1 MTLTI
6 RRTTNKDRVLN
17 YGTVAATLLKD
28 IGNASNQPYL
38 QTIAS
43 VSLLIMETVQR
54 VKDNKDAC
62 MQMTERAYE
71 LVCAIIYI
79 CRDAEAE
86 LAPAMVRSITQFSE
100 TLEKILIFVRNQV
113 KGGFLRR
120 IFRPME
126 DADLIKE
133 CNTGLKYALDVF
145 EVQSGILAPM
155 TMAEMQ
161 KDAKLRHEE
170 LIGILNKKRSNKH
183 SSTSGSDGLG
193 SSDGRRYSK
202 TDLSRSISTVSMLP
216 APPKIF
222 YGRDEEIRLLT
233 NLTTIWKPARIAIC
247 GAEGLGKTAVALAAS
262 HSPEISQMFGVH
274 RYFVE
279 CDGARDFK
287 HFVEAIAIHLKLEG
301 TSKKGVVR
309 HLTALAMEET
319 PVLLVLDGLDRAWE
333 PHENRSDVEDF
344 LSVLAD
350 LQHLTL
356 IVTIRGGER
365 PHQVKWTHP
374 FFPTLQ
380 PLSPAAARATFLDIS
395 DADAD
400 DPALEELL
408 ELTENDP
415 GTIAHMAILA
425 SFEGPASLVARWQQE
440 SLGHH
445 SNLRYLGDALLRRA
459 ERLGDLDDINKT
471 VAILRQATDLF
482 PVPHPDGAWIL
493 KDLAAS
499 LLRRYEHNGDWRDIL
514 EARSVLKE
522 ALQRLPTD
530 YPARPST
537 LKVLGDVL
545 LRQFEYLGDL
555 DDIQEALPILSEA
568 VSLSP
573 GIDPNNNL
581 SYCLVCRFQRLG
593 DLRDIQDALVT
604 FESTAGCSDNSCKF
618 TTIPSLLA

>member
-6 RRTTNKDRVLN
+6 RRTTNKDRILA
-17 YGTVAATLLKD
+17 YGTA
-28 IGNASNQPYL
+28 
-38 QTIAS
+38 IAS
-43 VSLLIMETVQR
+43 VSLLIPETVQR

-62 MQMTERAYE
+62 MQMNERAYE
-71 LVCAIIYI
+71 LVCAVINI
-79 CRDAEAE
+79 CGDAEAE
-86 LAPAMVRSITQFSE
+86 LAPAMVRSIIQFAE
-100 TLEKILIFVRNQV
+100 TLEKILVFVRNQV

-120 IFRPME
+120 IFRSME

-133 CNTGLKYALDVF
+133 CNTGLKHALDVF
-145 EVQSGILAPM
+145 EVQSGIMAAM

-161 KDAKLRHEE
+161 KDAGLRHEE
-170 LIGILNKKRSNKH
+170 LIGIFNKKRSNKH
-183 SSTSGSDGLG
+183 PSTSGLRRLRLLGRETLLEDG
-193 SSDGRRYSK
+193 
-202 TDLSRSISTVSMLP
+202 P
-216 APPKIF
+216 QPQIF
-222 YGRDEEIRLLT
+222 YGRDEDIRLLT

-279 CDGARDFK
+279 CDGARDVKQFI
-287 HFVEAIAIHLKLEG
+287 EAIAIHLRLEG
-301 TSKKGVVR
+301 TSKKG
-309 HLTALAMEET
+309 ET
-319 PVLLVLDGLDRAWE
+319 PVLLVLDGLDRAWK

-356 IVTIRGGER
+356 I
-365 PHQVKWTHP
+365 
-374 FFPTLQ
+374 

-400 DPALEELL
+400 DPALQELL
-408 ELTENDP
+408 ELTENNP

-425 SFEGPASLVARWQQE
+425 SFEGSASLVARWQQE
-440 SLGHH
+440 GSLGHH

-459 ERLGDLDDINKT
+459 ERLGDLDDINQT

-499 LLRRYEHNGDWRDIL
+499 LLCQYEHNGDWCDIL

-522 ALQRLPTD
+522 VLQRLPTD
-530 YPARPST
+530 HPARPST

-545 LRQFEYLGDL
+545 LRRFEYLGDL

-568 VSLSP
+568 VNLSP

-581 SYCLVCRFQRLG
+581 SYCLVCRFQKLG

-604 FESTAGCSDNSCKF
+604 FKSTAGRSDDSFLHNALRAV
-618 TTIPSLLA
+618 IPSISHFVREEHDITERSAAVRVLVVLATYPSLRDALRTAIPDLLLFLNVTMIPISNTKLL